1 MKKFIILASIISIAG
16 SAFAIPNVDVSAGG
30 MPFRMIQEAMYEEQE
45 MDDMESRKEDMK
57 FLERIKKP
65 SRVKLQRPDYEYVE
79 KPVAEPQPM
88 QLKQENGKI
97 MITPAN

>member
-16 SAFAIPNVDVSAGG
+16 TACAIPNVDVSAGG

-45 MDDMESRKEDMK
+45 MDDMQSRKEDMK

-65 SRVKLQRPDYEYVE
+65 SRFNLKQQNPTEFQRPTQQPEMQMIQEDGKIKI
-79 KPVAEPQPM
+79 KPV
-88 QLKQENGKI
+88 N
-97 MITPAN
+97 